1 MPGAARARAATGIRL
16 SASSTARNPA
26 AATGIHGT
34 WLSRVSYQPWP
45 ANAALAA
52 IQPPS
57 RTAVAPVSSA
67 ACLRP
72 RPARMAPP

>member
-34 WLSRVSYQPWP
+34 WLSR
-45 ANAALAA
+45 
-52 IQPPS
+52 
-57 RTAVAPVSSA
+57 
-67 ACLRP
+67 
-72 RPARMAPP
+72 